1 MRRFP
6 YGLIYRIQ
14 SDRVVIVAV
23 MHLKRRPFYWRSQ
36 PRSVSEMRVYP
47 AAYSS
52 AGDSEAGSSTAAG
65 SALSRMMRR
74 TSKKLT

>member
-23 MHLKRRPFYWRSQ
+23 MHLKRRPFYWRS
-36 PRSVSEMRVYP
+36 
-47 AAYSS
+47 
-52 AGDSEAGSSTAAG
+52 
-65 SALSRMMRR
+65 
-74 TSKKLT
+74 